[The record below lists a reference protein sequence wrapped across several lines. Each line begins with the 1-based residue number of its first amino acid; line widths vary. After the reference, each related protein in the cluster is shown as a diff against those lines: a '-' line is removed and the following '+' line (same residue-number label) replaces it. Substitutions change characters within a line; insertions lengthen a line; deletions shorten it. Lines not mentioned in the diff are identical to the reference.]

1 MPCRSYNYDRGGRA
15 MSKRVGLEASHAA
28 AEAARM
34 ADVDVIAAYP
44 ITPQTHIPERL
55 AEMVADGELN
65 AAYIPVESE
74 HSALSACLGAVAV
87 GARTLTATAG
97 QGLEL
102 MHEVVYVASSMR
114 YPVVMTICNRALSA
128 PLSVWGDHSDAMA
141 VRDTGWI
148 QVFCQNNQEAFD
160 MTLWAFRVG
169 EDPKVLFPVMVHFD
183 GFHLSHVTEPVILP
197 EQKEVDRFLPRFQYP
212 FALNPDKPMT
222 HGAFGPPDIYA
233 ETKVAQEVAF
243 RKSKDVIIQ
252 GFKEF
257 GDIFGRYYHPVE
269 LYKTEGARTLLLTM
283 GSFSETAKIAIDTRK
298 NKGESVGLINLRL
311 WRPFPFE
318 ELRQAVK
325 DAETLIVFDRCIS
338 FGGPGGPVCSEV
350 RSALYNEKERP
361 RIVSLV
367 GGLGG
372 RDMSVKDF
380 EYVIDR
386 GREIAEKGSEELFET
401 VGIRGK
407 VIGIRG

>member
-1 MPCRSYNYDRGGRA
+1 
-15 MSKRVGLEASHAA
+15 MSRRVGLEASHSA

-34 ADVDVIAAYP
+34 ADVDFIAAYP

-55 AEMVADGELN
+55 AEMVADGELT

-74 HSALSACLGAVAV
+74 HSALSACLGAAAV
-87 GARTLTATAG
+87 GARTFTATAG
-97 QGLEL
+97 PGLEY
-102 MHEVVYVASSMR
+102 MHNVLYVASSMR
-114 YPVVMTICNRALSA
+114 LPVVMTVVNRALSA
-128 PLSVWGDHSDAMA
+128 PLSIWGDHSDAMA

-148 QVFCQNNQEAFD
+148 QVFCQSSQEAFD

-169 EDPKVLFPVMVHFD
+169 EDSRVLLPVMVHLD

-197 EQKEVDRFLPRFQYP
+197 EQEEVDRFLPIFQYP
-212 FALNPDKPMT
+212 FALDPDKPMT
-222 HGAFGPPDIYA
+222 HGAFAPPDIYSEA
-233 ETKVAQEVAF
+233 KIAQEVAF
-243 RKSKDVIIQ
+243 RKSKAVIIQ

-257 GDIFGRYYHPVE
+257 GDIFGRYYQPVE
-269 LYKTEGARTLLLTM
+269 PYRIQRAKTLLLTM
-283 GSFSETAKIAIDTRK
+283 GSFSETAKIAIDAKK
-298 NKGESVGLINLRL
+298 NKGELVGLINLRL

-318 ELRQAVK
+318 ELRQATK
-325 DAETLIVFDRCIS
+325 NAETLVVFDRCIS
-338 FGGPGGPVCSEV
+338 FGGPGGPVSSEI

-361 RIVSLV
+361 RIVSFI

-380 EYVIDR
+380 EYIIDR

-401 VGIRGK
+401 VGIRGE
-407 VIGIRG
+407 VTGIRG

>member
-1 MPCRSYNYDRGGRA
+1 
-15 MSKRVGLEASHAA
+15 MSKRVALEASHAA
-28 AEAARM
+28 AEAVRM

-44 ITPQTHIPERL
+44 ITPQTHVPERL
-55 AEMVADGELN
+55 AEMVADGELD

-74 HSALSACLGAVAV
+74 HSAMSACLGSAAT
-87 GARTLTATAG
+87 GARTFTTTAG

-114 YPVVMTICNRALSA
+114 FPIVMVICNRALSA

-141 VRDTGWI
+141 VRDTSWI
-148 QVFCQNNQEAFD
+148 QVFCENNQQAFD

-197 EQKEVDRFLPRFQYP
+197 EQDEVDRFLPKLQYP
-212 FALNPDKPMT
+212 FALDPNRPMT
-222 HGAFGPPDIYA
+222 HGAFGPPDIYFEA
-233 ETKVAQEVAF
+233 KIAQEVAF
-243 RKSKDVIIQ
+243 RKSKDVIIK

-269 LYKTEGARTLLLTM
+269 PYKTENARTLLIIQ
-283 GSFSETAKIAIDTRK
+283 GSFSETAKLVVDEKRD
-298 NKGESVGLINLRL
+298 KGESVGLINLRL
-311 WRPFPFE
+311 WRPFPFK

-338 FGGPGGPVCSEV
+338 FGGQGGPVYSEIK
-350 RSALYNEKERP
+350 SALYDIPRRP
-361 RIVSLV
+361 KVVGFV

-380 EYVIDR
+380 EYVLDR
-386 GREIAEKGSEELFET
+386 GREVAEKGSEQIFET
-401 VGIRGK
+401 VGVRGE
-407 VIGIRG
+407 VTGIKG

>member
-1 MPCRSYNYDRGGRA
+1 
-15 MSKRVGLEASHAA
+15 MSKRVALEASHAA

-55 AEMVADGELN
+55 AEMVADGELS

-74 HSALSACLGAVAV
+74 HSAMSACLGAAAV
-87 GARTLTATAG
+87 GARTFTATAG

-102 MHEVVYVASSMR
+102 MHEVVYIASSMR
-114 YPVVMTICNRALSA
+114 YPVVMTVCNRALSA

-141 VRDTGWI
+141 VRDIGWI

-160 MTLWAFRVG
+160 LTLWAFRVG
-169 EDPKVLFPVMVHFD
+169 EDPNVLLPVMVHLD
-183 GFHLSHVTEPVILP
+183 GFTLTHVTEPVILP
-197 EQKEVDRFLPRFQYP
+197 EQSEVDSFLPRFQYS

-222 HGAFGPPDIYA
+222 HGAFGPPEIYS
-233 ETKVAQEVAF
+233 ETKLAQEVAF
-243 RKSKDVIIQ
+243 RNSREIIVQ
-252 GFKEF
+252 GWKEF

-269 LYKTEGARTLLLTM
+269 EYRTENAETLLLTM
-283 GSFSETAKIAIDTRK
+283 GSFTETAKIVIDEKRD
-298 NKGESVGLINLRL
+298 KGEAIGLISLRL

-318 ELRQAVK
+318 EFRRAVK
-325 DAETLIVFDRCIS
+325 GAKILIVFDRCIS
-338 FGGPGGPVCSEV
+338 FGMGGPVFSEV
-350 RSALYNEKERP
+350 RSALYDEEPRP
-361 RIVSLV
+361 KVVGII

-372 RDMSVKDF
+372 RDMSEEDF

-386 GREIAEKGSEELFET
+386 GTEIAEKGSERMLET
-401 VGIRGK
+401 VGIRG
-407 VIGIRG
+407 

>member
-1 MPCRSYNYDRGGRA
+1 

-34 ADVDVIAAYP
+34 ADIDVTAAYP

-55 AEMVADGELN
+55 AEMVANGELE

-74 HSALSACLGAVAV
+74 HSALSACLGSAAV
-87 GARTLTATAG
+87 GARTFTATAG

-114 YPVVMTICNRALSA
+114 YPIVMTVCNRALSA

-183 GFHLSHVTEPVILP
+183 GFSLSHVTEPVILP
-197 EQKEVDRFLPRFQYP
+197 EQEEVDRFLPKFRYP
-212 FALNPDKPMT
+212 FALNPDRPMT
-222 HGAFGPPDIYA
+222 HGAFGPPDIYS
-233 ETKVAQEVAF
+233 ETKVAQEVAL
-243 RKSKDVIIQ
+243 RKSKEAILQ
-252 GFKEF
+252 GWQEF
-257 GDIFGRYYHPVE
+257 GDIFGRYYGPVE
-269 LYKTEGARTLLLTM
+269 SYKTEGARLLLLTM
-283 GSFSETAKIAIDTRK
+283 GSFSETAKAAVDAK
-298 NKGESVGLINLRL
+298 KSSGESVGLINLRL
-311 WRPFPFE
+311 WRPFPFRK
-318 ELRQAVK
+318 LRQAVK
-325 DAETLIVFDRCIS
+325 GAETLVVFDRCIS

-350 RSALYNEKERP
+350 RAALYNEKRRP
-361 RIVSLV
+361 AVVSFV

-372 RDMSVKDF
+372 RDMSVQDF
-380 EYVIDR
+380 EYVINR
-386 GREIAEKGSEELFET
+386 GREVAEKGSKELFET
-401 VGIRGK
+401 VGIRGE
-407 VIGIRG
+407 VTGIRG